1 MISLNIFSKCPHMGN
16 PKTRLKNFLT
26 KDERTFITKYMLTNI
41 LNEVSQLNDEVMIT
55 LWIYPNID
63 HPWLH
68 ELKAKYKFNLK
79 KQIGSSLCERMNNC
93 LSFESSKHNKTILI
107 GSDIPSLSKSIIMDA
122 IHILSNKDIV
132 IGPSLDGG
140 FYLIGINRLF
150 KDLIDCTKPI
160 NILNL
165 KNNITS
171 QRKSIGL
178 LRALKDIDTPED
190 LLII

>member
-1 MISLNIFSKCPHMGN
+1 MGN
-16 PKTRLKNFLT
+16 PKTRLKDFLT

-93 LSFESSKHNKTILI
+93 LSFESSKNNKTILI

-140 FYLIGINRLF
+140 FYLIGVNRLF
-150 KDLIDCTKPI
+150 KDTIDCTKPI

-165 KNNITS
+165 KKNITS